1 MQRSSQQKEYQQ
13 MLQFEVIQIEREERE
28 ENVKRIQRAR
38 EYQQSLILEKIEL
51 DAQRSKVLAAEKI
64 KLMQLR
70 NKSKEEAIATKVE
83 IMNKFEKLR
92 KKGINKDDLKELGF
106 DELNDKYDSVPQL
119 GNQLQTKTTE
129 PETLRMTRRSNTQVE
144 FVNGVA
150 KQSQDAHFLSNKN
163 PSDLTLLE

>member
-1 MQRSSQQKEYQQ
+1 

-51 DAQRSKVLAAEKI
+51 DAQRSKVLAGEKI

-70 NKSKEEAIATKVE
+70 NKLKEEAIATKVE

-92 KKGINKDDLKELGF
+92 KKGINKDDLKELCF

-119 GNQLQTKTTE
+119 GNQLQTKSTE
-129 PETLRMTRRSNTQVE
+129 PETLRITRRSNTQVE
-144 FVNGVA
+144 FVNGAA
-150 KQSQDAHFLSNKN
+150 KQSQDSHFLSNKN